1 MINQEVKARI
11 KKYFDEACKELMI
24 DCSAYI
30 LQIVTDKKKFAST
43 ENSAEWDG
51 NILYI
56 NQEWVELCLQNKAEF
71 DLIYILSHETRH
83 IYQHH
88 VIADFKQRGKSS
100 ELPAVIN
107 QWEYEF
113 SHYIRNEGDED
124 KYEKNVS
131 QQVEIDANAFANCML
146 LKNGLGARIKPGQE
160 EIMEKAIKAMAK
172 KLWKAQ
178 IL

>member
-1 MINQEVKARI
+1 M
-11 KKYFDEACKELMI
+11 
-24 DCSAYI
+24 
-30 LQIVTDKKKFAST
+30 
-43 ENSAEWDG
+43 
-51 NILYI
+51 
-56 NQEWVELCLQNKAEF
+56 QNKAEF
-71 DLIYILSHETRH
+71 DLIYILSHEARH

-88 VIADFKQRGKSS
+88 VIVDFKQRGKSS

-124 KYEKNVS
+124 SMEKNVS
-131 QQVEIDANAFANCML
+131 QQVEIDANAFDNCML

>member
-11 KKYFDEACKELMI
+11 KKYFGEACKELNI
-24 DCSAYI
+24 DCSAYV
-30 LQIVTDKKKFAST
+30 LQFVTDKKKIAST
-43 ENSAEWDG
+43 EISAEWDG

-71 DLIYILSHETRH
+71 DLIYILSHEARH

-88 VIADFKQRGKSS
+88 VVPDFKQRGKSS

-107 QWEYEF
+107 RWEYEL

-124 KYEKNVS
+124 SQNKNIN
-131 QQVEIDANAFANCML
+131 QQVEIDANTFANCML
-146 LKNGLGARIKPGQE
+146 IKNRMEARIKPGQG
-160 EIMEKAIKAMAK
+160 IIVTKAIKAMAK
-172 KLWKAQ
+172 KLWNAK
-178 IL
+178 IS

>member
-1 MINQEVKARI
+1 
-11 KKYFDEACKELMI
+11 MI

-71 DLIYILSHETRH
+71 DLIYILSHEARH

-124 KYEKNVS
+124 SMKRML
-131 QQVEIDANAFANCML
+131 ANK
-146 LKNGLGARIKPGQE
+146 LK
-160 EIMEKAIKAMAK
+160 
-172 KLWKAQ
+172 
-178 IL
+178 